1 MSCVAEGELGA
12 IEKTKALLRLDLP
25 IGLLV
30 KNEENPNK
38 MTQRAF
44 DLLCDNYEKTG
55 ITDPILCRPLDLPA
69 VLGLCEQCKKG
80 DHVKLLALFAQHG
93 QTFRIVGGHHRYDAA
108 AYIGFEEV
116 PVTII
121 LDPEFDEEQ
130 ERFQLVRMNAIRGK
144 LDPQAFFALYS
155 KLSDKYSDAIMQDAF
170 GFAEEAEFKRL
181 IVQTAKML
189 PDKELQEKFKE
200 AAQEIKTVDGLSKLL
215 NEMFTKYGDTLPH
228 GYMIFDYGG
237 ERSMWLRVGVKTMKA
252 LELIGNLCIERNRTV
267 DDVVG
272 GVVQSIAA
280 GELKGQ
286 VEALIA
292 AAPDAKLPK
301 HLQVAPTKDN
311 LEKVAAL

>member
-1 MSCVAEGELGA
+1 MSRVAEGELGA
-12 IEKTKALLRLDLP
+12 IEKTKTLLRLDLP
-25 IGLLV
+25 ISLLV

-38 MTQRAF
+38 MSQRAF

-55 ITDPILCRPLDLPA
+55 ITDPILLVPMNLPKTQEVVALVGKGNPL
-69 VLGLCEQCKKG
+69 
-80 DHVKLLALFAQHG
+80 KLAQLFDEYELA
-93 QTFRIVGGHHRYDAA
+93 FRIVGGHHRYDAA
-108 AYIGFEEV
+108 TYIGFAEV

-121 LDPEFDEEQ
+121 MDPEFDAEQ

-181 IVQTAKML
+181 IAQTAKML

-228 GYMIFDYGG
+228 GYMIFDYAGQ
-237 ERSMWLRVGVKTMKA
+237 RSMWLRIEGKTMKA
-252 LELIGNLCIERNRTV
+252 LDLIGNLCIEKNRTV
-267 DDVVG
+267 DDVIG
-272 GVVQSIAA
+272 GVVQLIAK
-280 GELKGQ
+280 GELTDQ

-292 AAPDAKLPK
+292 ATPQAKLPK
-301 HLQVAPTKDN
+301 ALAVAPTKDN